1 MATLTQLPDPSA
13 DTFLSTRPGRVF
25 IAPPE
30 EPTPLAD
37 IIAALHTISAL
48 DGLTDAEYAWL
59 ATNGTEYVGEDGA
72 IIFVEGGPCDRM
84 HFVLKGE
91 IHVRRNNSGAIRV
104 FIGRAGQMTGKLPFS
119 RMKTYGGNGYCVG
132 EGWSLNV
139 HESLFPAMLEAI
151 PSMAQR
157 SVNVLLDRTREVTRM
172 EQQAEKLSAL
182 GKLAGNLA
190 HELNNPASAAQ
201 RSAAS
206 LFGELRQYGE
216 QRYRLG
222 RMHLSDEQD
231 AALRSWYD
239 RTRQQ
244 MCEYCTAGAAEP
256 SAIAIADREDLLGRW
271 LADHNIPEPWS
282 LAPALAESPLTL
294 AQLDSLAAIA
304 SPEVLALAVP
314 TFAGS
319 LSVERM
325 AETVIDSTSRIF
337 DLITAIKDYSYMD
350 LAPIQ
355 EVALADSLD
364 NTLTMFQSR
373 LQHIAVERD
382 YDPSLATISAY
393 GSELNQVWT
402 ALLENAIEAIESN
415 PPAADA
421 PAATSTANHARNAS
435 HQGGVIRLRTFL
447 SASDVLVEIWDN
459 GPGIPAELQS
469 RVFEPFFTTKVPGR
483 GLGLGLD
490 TAQRIVNKHSGS
502 LTLQSRPGATCFQVR
517 LPLDQAQAY

>member
-1 MATLTQLPDPSA
+1 
-13 DTFLSTRPGRVF
+13 
-25 IAPPE
+25 
-30 EPTPLAD
+30 
-37 IIAALHTISAL
+37 
-48 DGLTDAEYAWL
+48 
-59 ATNGTEYVGEDGA
+59 
-72 IIFVEGGPCDRM
+72 M

-119 RMKTYGGNGYCVG
+119 RMKNYGGNGYCVG
-132 EGWSLNV
+132 SGWSLNI

-157 SVNVLLDRTREVTRM
+157 AVNVLLDRTREVTRM
-172 EQQAEKLSAL
+172 EQQAEKLNSL

-244 MCEYCTAGAAEP
+244 MCEYCTTGAAEP

-282 LAPALAESPLTL
+282 LAPALAESPLTI

-314 TFAGS
+314 TFASS

-355 EVALADSLD
+355 EVDLADSLD
-364 NTLTMFQSR
+364 NTLAMFQSR
-373 LQHIAVERD
+373 LQHIRVERE
-382 YDPSLATISAY
+382 YDPSLGTISAY

-415 PPAADA
+415 PASTDA
-421 PAATSTANHARNAS
+421 PAATSTANHTRSAS
-435 HQGGVIRLRTFL
+435 HPGGVIHLKICL
-447 SASDVLVEIWDN
+447 SARDVLVEIWDN

-469 RVFEPFFTTKVPGR
+469 RVFEPFFTTKAPGR

-490 TAQRIVNKHSGS
+490 TAQRIVHKHSGS